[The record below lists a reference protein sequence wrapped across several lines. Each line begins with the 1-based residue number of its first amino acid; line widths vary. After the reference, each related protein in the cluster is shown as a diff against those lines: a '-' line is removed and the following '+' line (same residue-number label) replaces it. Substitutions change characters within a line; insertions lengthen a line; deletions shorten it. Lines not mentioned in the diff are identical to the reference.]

1 MKVSIV
7 IPTLN
12 EEELLPL
19 LLKDLSKQTFYD
31 FEVIISDAGST
42 DKTIE
47 IAKEY
52 NAKVTQGGLPAIG
65 RNNGAKIA
73 QGDFIF
79 FFDSDI
85 RIPNDFIENAYKEL
99 QNRFLD
105 LATCEFIPN
114 SQDNIDKFLH
124 NTVNIAIK
132 IYQYIDPHAPGFCLL
147 ISKRLF
153 NLINGFDETL
163 KLAEDHDF
171 VKRASKFSPLRV
183 LDSTYIS
190 VSTRR
195 LSKEGRRNLVRK
207 YLQVELYRLVKG
219 EIRED
224 IVDYEFGNFDK
235 VEKSPDYLQKIN
247 NKINDLK
254 NLLDNQNKLSFK
266 DNKLIEK
273 EEQLVENLHNIE
285 NQFDKLKKMLKEIL
299 SKEI

>member
-1 MKVSIV
+1 MKVSVV

-19 LLKDLSKQTFYD
+19 LLKDLKAQTFSK

-42 DKTIE
+42 DNTIE
-47 IAKEY
+47 IAKDFG
-52 NAKVTQGGLPAIG
+52 AKVVKGGLPAIG
-65 RNNGAKIA
+65 RNNGAKEA

-85 RIPNDFIENAYKEL
+85 RIPVDFIENAYKEL
-99 QNRFLD
+99 QSRFLD

-114 SQDNIDKFLH
+114 SQDNIDKVLH
-124 NTVNIAIK
+124 NAVNVAIK
-132 IYQYIDPHAPGFCLL
+132 IYQYVDPHAPGFCIL

-153 NLINGFDETL
+153 NLIGGFDESL
-163 KLAEDHDF
+163 KLAEDHDL
-171 VKRASKFSPLRV
+171 VKRASKYSPLRV

-195 LSKEGRRNLVRK
+195 LGKEGRRNLVRK
-207 YLQVELYRLVKG
+207 YLQVELYRLLKG
-219 EIRED
+219 EVRDD
-224 IVDYEFGNFDK
+224 IVEYEFGNFDK
-235 VEKSPDYLQKIN
+235 VEKSPDYIQKIN

-254 NLLDNQNKLSFK
+254 LLIDKQNKLLFK
-266 DNKLIEK
+266 DIKTIQKEEEIIENLQNIEK
-273 EEQLVENLHNIE
+273 
-285 NQFDKLKKMLKEIL
+285 QFNKFKKMLKEIL

>member
-1 MKVSIV
+1 MKVSVV

-19 LLKDLSKQTFYD
+19 LLKDLKAQSFSK

-42 DKTIE
+42 DNTIQ
-47 IAKEY
+47 IAKDFG
-52 NAKVTQGGLPAIG
+52 AKVVKGGLPAIG
-65 RNNGAKIA
+65 RNNGAKEA

-85 RIPNDFIENAYKEL
+85 RIPVDFIENAYKEL
-99 QNRFLD
+99 QSRFLD

-114 SQDNIDKFLH
+114 SQDNIDKVLH
-124 NTVNIAIK
+124 NAVNVAIK
-132 IYQYIDPHAPGFCLL
+132 IYQYVDPHAPGFCIL

-153 NLINGFDETL
+153 NLIGGFDESL
-163 KLAEDHDF
+163 KLAEDHDL
-171 VKRASKFSPLRV
+171 VKRASKYSPLRV

-207 YLQVELYRLVKG
+207 YLQVELYRLLKG
-219 EIRED
+219 EVRDD
-224 IVDYEFGNFDK
+224 IVEYEFGNFDK
-235 VEKSPDYLQKIN
+235 VEKSSDYIQNIN

-254 NLLDNQNKLSFK
+254 LLIDKQNKLLFK
-266 DNKLIEK
+266 DIKIVQK
-273 EEQLVENLHNIE
+273 EEEIVENLQNIE
-285 NQFDKLKKMLKEIL
+285 KQFDKFKKMLKEIL
-299 SKEI
+299 TKEI